1 MSPLPLR
8 LRLRGLLD
16 DVRGLAAVEFALILP
31 IILMLFLGGMELANA
46 AGTHRKLT
54 DTTIELANVVSQY
67 STMSASD
74 VSSVFNASAQIM
86 APYPTSQ
93 LTIVLSEVTTD
104 ANSSPKV
111 TWSQAYNG
119 ATALAVGA
127 TVTMPSGLAQP
138 STSYML
144 VQTTYQ
150 YSPTFGSRYVS
161 AIPMTDSIY
170 ILPRQSATIT
180 YTG

>member
-1 MSPLPLR
+1 MMRFRLPRR
-8 LRLRGLLD
+8 LHGLLD
-16 DVRGLAAVEFALILP
+16 DVKGVAAVEFALILP
-31 IILMLFLGGMELANA
+31 IVLMLFLGGMELSNA
-46 AGTHRKLT
+46 AATHRKLT

-67 STMSASD
+67 TTMAPPD

-93 LTIVLSEVTTD
+93 LSIVLSEVTT
-104 ANSSPKV
+104 NSSNVPRV

-119 ATALAVGA
+119 ATPLAVGA
-127 TVTMPSGLAQP
+127 TVTMPSGLPQP

-144 VQTTYQ
+144 VQTTYA
-150 YSPTFGSRYVS
+150 YSPTFGSGYVS
-161 AIPMTDSIY
+161 AIPMSDSIY